1 MPPETRPETGIETK
15 LVFAGQLRRQYLL
28 PPEGR
33 PLLDVPAG
41 NLLYAASG
49 ACLWTSQ
56 AALLARVGED
66 YPHHWLHQFE
76 EKGMDPQGIK
86 ILPEPMDLRSFIAFT
101 DPNSFQTSNPVSH
114 FARLG
119 MAFPKSLLG
128 YQPPAADVD
137 SRILANPDSPKI
149 SDIPS
154 DYLSA
159 KAVHLCPLDYLAH
172 SQLAP
177 AFRQGGVAT
186 VVLDPGP
193 GYMNGNFLND
203 MRSLLQGISAF
214 LPSEEEIRTLFW
226 GRTTDLWE
234 MAETLGSY
242 GVEMVVIKRG
252 ARGQYV
258 YDRDGHKK
266 WDVPAYP
273 ARLVNP
279 LGAGDAFGGGFLA
292 GYVNS
297 FNALQA
303 ALYGNVSASLAI
315 EGSGA
320 FYALEALPGL
330 AQARL
335 QSLADIV
342 RLV

>member
-1 MPPETRPETGIETK
+1 MPPETRIESR

-33 PLLDVPAG
+33 PLLDMPGG

-49 ACLWTSQ
+49 ARLWADT

-66 YPHHWLHQFE
+66 YPHNWLGQFE
-76 EKGMDPQGIK
+76 EKGMDSQGIK
-86 ILPEPMDLRSFIAFT
+86 ILPEPMDLRSFMAFT
-101 DPNSFQTSNPVSH
+101 DANSFQTSNPVSH

-128 YQPPAADVD
+128 YHPPALEAD
-137 SRILANPDSPKI
+137 SRIRPNPDSPKI
-149 SDIPS
+149 SDIPA
-154 DYLSA
+154 DYFSA
-159 KAVHLCPLDYLAH
+159 KGVHLCPLDYLTH

-214 LPSEEEIRTLFW
+214 LPSEDEIRTLFW

-234 MAETLGSY
+234 MAETLCSY
-242 GVEMVVIKRG
+242 GVEIVVIKRG

-258 YDRDGHKK
+258 CERDSHKK

-273 ARLVNP
+273 ARVVDP
-279 LGAGDAFGGGFLA
+279 TGAGDAFCGGFLS

-297 FNALQA
+297 FDPLQA

-342 RLV
+342 RLA